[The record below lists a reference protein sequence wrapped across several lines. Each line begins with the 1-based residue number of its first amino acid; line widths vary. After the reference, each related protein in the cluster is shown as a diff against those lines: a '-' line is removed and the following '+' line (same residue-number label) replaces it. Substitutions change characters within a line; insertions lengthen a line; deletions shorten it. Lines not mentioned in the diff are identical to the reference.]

1 MVLRARCTR
10 SSYAST
16 FRHIFSTLRSL
27 PKTGSGIA
35 RIAVMAALSGVACP
49 AALAL
54 PPATFGG
61 VQSVVPT
68 SVLDEPGQIAVD
80 ASGNLYIADAG
91 NHRVGITATD
101 NTMGGQATTTITFT
115 VQ

>member
-1 MVLRARCTR
+1 
-10 SSYAST
+10 
-16 FRHIFSTLRSL
+16 
-27 PKTGSGIA
+27 
-35 RIAVMAALSGVACP
+35 MAALSGVACP

-61 VQSVVPT
+61 VPT